1 MTFRRLLC
9 CLTAGAISLSAC
21 SEPERL
27 ADPSTTARE
36 LVTEFLTILSTEEA
50 PGLDDFLADGF
61 QLQRADGTG
70 ATKVEY
76 LANHAVVESFE
87 LGDEISAVQSGDLL
101 TVRWTVVVEEAVSG
115 QPLSRQEAP
124 RLSVFVR
131 DDGEWHLLAHAN
143 FNLPA

>member
-9 CLTAGAISLSAC
+9 CLTVGAISLSAC
-21 SEPERL
+21 SGPERL
-27 ADPSTTARE
+27 ADPSATARE
-36 LVTEFLTILSTEEA
+36 LVTEFLTILSTDEA

-70 ATKVEY
+70 ATKTEY

-87 LGDEISAVQSGDLL
+87 LGDKVSAVQSGDLL

-115 QPLSRQEAP
+115 QQLSRQEAP

-131 DDGEWHLLAHAN
+131 DDGEWRLLAHAN